1 MSDDEDVPQSAPLRG
16 MVPNSAGG
24 YAWEVDDMRRLRRF
38 MCLGSEGGTYYI
50 GEKKLGIENAAAII
64 RLISSGKG
72 VDVVREIVQFS
83 VEGRAAKQDPIVFA
97 LALCARDKD
106 SATKAAA
113 YEALNKVC
121 RIPTHLFAF
130 VEFCQSLSEGTGW
143 GRAHRKAI
151 QKWYSSK
158 SPKAL
163 AQAVTKYKQ
172 RNGWSHTDVLR
183 LCHLKPETDGIACV
197 CKYVMKG
204 IEACRA
210 EFSGKDGVVA
220 NTMEYLEAI
229 EEAKTASEPTLIYLI
244 QHFKLVREHIPTF
257 HLNSTAVSSLL
268 CCCFVPTY
276 GQYNCACSKQSSP

>member
-1 MSDDEDVPQSAPLRG
+1 MTDSEDEGQAVIPQSEPLPG
-16 MVPNSAGG
+16 TVPNSAGG
-24 YAWEVDDMRRLRRF
+24 YAWAVDDMRRLRRF

-50 GEKKLGIENAAAII
+50 GEKKLGKENAAAII
-64 RLISSGKG
+64 RLINSGKG
-72 VDVVREIVQFS
+72 VDVVHEVVQFS
-83 VEGRAAKQDPIVFA
+83 VDGRAAKQDPIIFT

-106 SATKAAA
+106 AATKAAA

-130 VEFCQSLSEGTGW
+130 VEFCKSLSEGTGW

-151 QKWYSSK
+151 QKWYNSK

-172 RNGWSHTDVLR
+172 RNGWSHLDVLR

-197 CKYVMKG
+197 CKYVVKG

-210 EFSGKDGVVA
+210 EFGGKEGQVA
-220 NTMEYLEAI
+220 KTMEYLEAI
-229 EEAKTASEPTLIYLI
+229 EEAKTASEPTLVYLI
-244 QHFKLVREHIPTF
+244 QEYKLVREHIPTV
-257 HLNSTAVSSLL
+257 HLNSTTVGHAFSYQRQLS
-268 CCCFVPTY
+268 
-276 GQYNCACSKQSSP
+276 NS